1 MILRRKH
8 IFFASSKVASTTIS
22 VCCSAIKKS
31 VVEKLMRHAKS
42 SQRYFRQCASTVS
55 SRLMIVLVAILTS
68 VSAMAEVQ
76 QGEKLN
82 RASNAAAILGG
93 IFSVVS
99 DTRLDGK
106 IQSVTVTKV
115 VENEVRLKLDYQ
127 GFKGSTIKVYAADH
141 GGKKITQ
148 ISTAKY
154 KAPSDKET
162 ASTSLTLSLSQNL
175 SSSAE
180 LQTDLVIFSISKPN
194 SPSLPLRLVSFHFD
208 KEWTHQIA
216 PENVVVQLRAVPIGN
231 TSRAVSDA
239 KRGIQ
244 TTVSAVVKRGAV
256 KMETVDTAR
265 RRLSAVSATRLNSSL
280 TDSRNSQL
288 RAALVKSQK
297 ASTNSATAVIK
308 PKTQTSRSATTT
320 TAANNSVDY
329 ANVIKALPKGN
340 FDFSKLARNPKASFV
355 SVNPQ
360 QTQSSTEP
368 TNQVTRNAVRWYEA
382 ITEQGVDVDLRD
394 VLGIYNIYQDSNI
407 NSGVYYFVPKNYG
420 LSYNADYPGAEGL
433 GLRISYDRSNSD
445 SAAQDSSIRVAMT
458 LGSGLDNQGIALAS
472 RILQKLDTR
481 DPSFKFRQLQ
491 PLPTGGPVSFDFS
504 TGLFNIVDPESIVVL
519 SYSDLL
525 EDISVSFA
533 SDELEAE
540 RVRTNLEDPALGI
553 PGEVVFPLPSLDG
566 EPSAEI
572 IPARVNLAE
581 PRAYEA
587 LTWSD
592 NSEIRNQ
599 SPLPL
604 TVSRLHMLD
613 VDYGLGPI
621 VYSWELGNVSVPS
634 RSKLELDKRD
644 LPEALLSRA
653 EHIWFEYEFDPS
665 CGDCLVDVVDD
676 VVIANV
682 MKERTDLSLK
692 LIAPFACHDVFALK
706 LDIRSHFF
714 DPTEQV
720 LRSGVSQYYEASEP
734 LTGFINIGSV
744 FLDDNSNSE
753 SEGLPFY
760 EYRLSE
766 ILNNGEVRESDQ
778 WLPYSGEVLF
788 LGSSQIQQSFPGTP
802 CLADDTGMNDSD
814 PVDSDSDSDESESG
828 EG

>member
-1 MILRRKH
+1 MILRKR
-8 IFFASSKVASTTIS
+8 IFFAFAKI
-22 VCCSAIKKS
+22 VCCRSA
-31 VVEKLMRHAKS
+31 A
-42 SQRYFRQCASTVS
+42 
-55 SRLMIVLVAILTS
+55 VLVAILS
-68 VSAMAEVQ
+68 SFSAFAEVQ

-82 RASNAAAILGG
+82 RASNAAASILGG

-99 DTRLDGK
+99 DTKLEGK

-115 VENEVRLKLDYQ
+115 VENEVRLKLNYQ

-141 GGKKITQ
+141 GGKKITR

-154 KAPSDKET
+154 KAPSDKES
-162 ASTSLTLSLSQNL
+162 ASTSLTLSLSESV
-175 SSSAE
+175 SSSTE

-208 KEWTHQIA
+208 KEWSHQIA
-216 PENVVVQLRAVPIGN
+216 PENVVVNLRAVPIGG
-231 TSRAVSDA
+231 TARAVSDA

-244 TTVSAVVKRGAV
+244 STVSAVVQRGAV

-265 RRLSAVSATRLNSSL
+265 RRLSVTKPNRLNSSL
-280 TDSRNSQL
+280 IDSRNSQL
-288 RAALVKSQK
+288 RAALIKSQK
-297 ASTNSATAVIK
+297 TATTTPGAATKPNS
-308 PKTQTSRSATTT
+308 QTGRSATT
-320 TAANNSVDY
+320 ARVAKNSVNY
-329 ANVIKALPKGN
+329 AGVIKALPKGTI
-340 FDFSKLARNPKASFV
+340 DYSKLMKHQKASFV
-355 SVNPQ
+355 NVVPQ
-360 QTQSSTEP
+360 QTPSSTEP
-368 TNQVTRNAVRWYEA
+368 TNQVTRNAVRWYEV
-382 ITEQGVDVDLRD
+382 ITESGVNVDLRD
-394 VLGIYNIYQDSNI
+394 VLGIYNIYQDSNA

-445 SAAQDSSIRVAMT
+445 NGVQDSSIRVAMT

-472 RILQKLDTR
+472 KILQRLDTR
-481 DPSFKFRQLQ
+481 DPGFKFSQLQ

-587 LTWSD
+587 LKWSD
-592 NSEIRNQ
+592 NNEIRNN

-613 VDYGLGPI
+613 IDYGLGSI

-634 RSKLELDKRD
+634 RSKIVLDKRN
-644 LPEALLSRA
+644 LPSALLSRA

-682 MKERTDLSLK
+682 MKERTELSLK
-692 LIAPFACHDVFALK
+692 LIAPFACHDAFALK

-714 DPTEQV
+714 DTTEQV
-720 LRSGVSQYYEASEP
+720 LRSGESQYFEAAESQP
-734 LTGFINIGSV
+734 GFIKIGSV
-744 FLDDNSNSE
+744 FLDDNSKPDAE
-753 SEGLPFY
+753 DLPFY

-766 ILNNGEVRESDQ
+766 ILTSGEVRESAH

-788 LGSSQIQQSFPGTP
+788 LGSSQIKQSFPDAP
-802 CLADDTGMNDSD
+802 CLSDGTNLNNSEPADDN
-814 PVDSDSDSDESESG
+814 SDEPGIGES
-828 EG
+828 